1 MLSHDFNDLLVLKHE
16 VSATCIHSIVSCL
29 IPFSLNAGSQEEGIF
44 KDVPKK
50 VDLAAPEDDVRVPDL
65 YRIPNA
71 TALVVIRAKPTDL
84 ISD

>member
-16 VSATCIHSIVSCL
+16 VSATYIHSIVSCL
-29 IPFSLNAGSQEEGIF
+29 IPFAGSQEEGIF